1 MRTSVASPTM
11 ANVKPRPNIRMN
23 DTWAAIIAANEIDM
37 INAAAV
43 ITRPVWAT
51 PSATLSSLSAGV
63 RLEASQYS
71 WIRDTRNTS

>member
-1 MRTSVASPTM
+1 MENRSCSPASGLGAHQLNLPITRMNAGTRIMRTSVASPTM

-43 ITRPVWAT
+43 ITRPV
-51 PSATLSSLSAGV
+51 
-63 RLEASQYS
+63 
-71 WIRDTRNTS
+71 

>member
-1 MRTSVASPTM
+1 
-11 ANVKPRPNIRMN
+11 
-23 DTWAAIIAANEIDM
+23 M
-37 INAAAV
+37 ISAAAV

-51 PSATLSSLSAGV
+51 PSATLSSLSACV